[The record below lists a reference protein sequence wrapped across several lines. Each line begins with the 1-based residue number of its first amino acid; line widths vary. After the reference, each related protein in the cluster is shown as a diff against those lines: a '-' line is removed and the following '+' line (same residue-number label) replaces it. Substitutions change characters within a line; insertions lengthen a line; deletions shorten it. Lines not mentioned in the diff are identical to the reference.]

1 MPLIDPL
8 ADGMLTL
15 KNIVLGCLTMT
26 TTQAVQVEVVP
37 APAVLTEEKRSDQQD
52 KKEEES
58 SCSSVDSEDAF
69 LSFVGLRKKDE
80 KEDLRDV
87 MAMDEEEEREEEK
100 VKRLNS
106 NRIDLPPKCSRYGHA
121 PSRCAAV
128 TVDEFCSLEEC
139 ESILQLARQ
148 SAAGFQYITEASH
161 VAPDGSTYKGEF
173 SNN

>member
-1 MPLIDPL
+1 
-8 ADGMLTL
+8 
-15 KNIVLGCLTMT
+15 MT

-69 LSFVGLRKKDE
+69 LSFLGLRKQDE

-87 MAMDEEEEREEEK
+87 MAMDEEEEGEEEQ
-100 VKRLNS
+100 VKRLKS
-106 NRIDLPPKCSRYGHA
+106 NTIDLPPRCSRYGHA

-128 TVDEFCSLEEC
+128 TVGESCHPDESRKT
-139 ESILQLARQ
+139 IADHLQLAR
-148 SAAGFQYITEASH
+148 
-161 VAPDGSTYKGEF
+161 PDPV
-173 SNN
+173 